1 MRDRVCC
8 FDSVMVS
15 VGSKAMGHHVHD
27 CESHRRNKKKQ
38 HQHQHQQHHP
48 NKGGGSSFHSNKR
61 TFTPASRVRKQ
72 IDPET
77 TTYFSEIANRLESE
91 EVELEERSLICANAL
106 EETRGKEF
114 EIATDYILS
123 HTLETI
129 LQGSDVDSLCAFL
142 KTCAN
147 DFPSIATDQSGS
159 HVAQT
164 AINSLALHLQDP
176 LVEDALTIICKVI
189 AANSVDVM
197 CNCYG
202 SHVLRSL
209 LCLCKGVPLDKTGY
223 YMSKSTTA
231 LADRFNFKDFPSK
244 KDDAADFQSGYP
256 NLLRSLVSEMLKQAR
271 KCIKALQVDQFSS
284 LVFQAC
290 FNVLFWLILRSMY
303 DVFYCLSL

>member
-1 MRDRVCC
+1 M
-8 FDSVMVS
+8 SLI
-15 VGSKAMGHHVHD
+15 D
-27 CESHRRNKKKQ
+27 C
-38 HQHQHQQHHP
+38 
-48 NKGGGSSFHSNKR
+48 
-61 TFTPASRVRKQ
+61 RKQ

-176 LVEDALTIICKVI
+176 LVEDALTIICKV
-189 AANSVDVM
+189 
-197 CNCYG
+197 G
-202 SHVLRSL
+202 L
-209 LCLCKGVPLDKTGY
+209 L
-223 YMSKSTTA
+223 
-231 LADRFNFKDFPSK
+231 
-244 KDDAADFQSGYP
+244 
-256 NLLRSLVSEMLKQAR
+256 
-271 KCIKALQVDQFSS
+271 
-284 LVFQAC
+284 
-290 FNVLFWLILRSMY
+290 LF
-303 DVFYCLSL
+303 